1 MLTRRVLNLKPFG
14 VMEILAK
21 AREMERRG
29 EQIIH
34 LEIGEPDFPT
44 PQAVVEAGIRAMC
57 SGDTHYTE
65 AQGLYELREKIAG
78 IYNYADVGVENVII
92 TGGVSQ
98 ALNYII
104 SSLVESGREA
114 IIFEPTY
121 PCYSAMIEFY
131 SGRVIRLGLKE
142 DFSPDLDALQEAISS
157 RTSMILI
164 NTPNNP
170 TGSYLSL
177 SELRAI
183 TEIAQDY
190 GCYVV
195 SDEIYSKLVYD
206 RDRAPSILET
216 GYEKSIVLDG
226 FSKAYAM
233 TGWRLGYLIAP
244 EEIAKIVTRL
254 QQNFFISPSSFAQ
267 RAALVA
273 IELREELKEIKKAFN
288 RRRQIVCR
296 EVKNTPELEMVEP
309 KGAFY
314 AFPRYSFSMSSVEL
328 CSYLLK
334 RAKVALTPG
343 VGFGRAGEGHIR
355 LSYAASEEDLIL
367 AFERLREAFSE
378 L

>member
-1 MLTRRVLNLKPFG
+1 MLTRRVLNLKPFE
-14 VMEILAK
+14 VMEILSK

-29 EQIIH
+29 ERIIH

-44 PQAVVEAGIRAMC
+44 PEAVVEAGIRAMR

-65 AQGLYELREKIAG
+65 AQGLYELREKIAD
-78 IYNYADVGVENVII
+78 IYNYANVGVENVVI

-98 ALNYII
+98 ALNYVI
-104 SSLVESGREA
+104 SSLVERGREA

-131 SGRVIRLGLKE
+131 NGRVVRLGLKE
-142 DFSPDLDALQEAISS
+142 DFSPDLDALQEAIS
-157 RTSMILI
+157 RQTSMILI

-170 TGSYLSL
+170 TGSYFS
-177 SELRAI
+177 SRELKAI
-183 TEIAQDY
+183 AEIAQDY
-190 GCYVV
+190 DCYVV

-206 RDRAPSILET
+206 RDRSPSILET

-244 EEIAKIVTRL
+244 EEIAKIATRL

-273 IELREELKEIKKAFN
+273 LDLKQEIEEMKRVFN
-288 RRRQIVCR
+288 RRRKIVCR
-296 EVKNTPELEMVEP
+296 EVAKTPELEMVEP

-314 AFPRYSFSMSSVEL
+314 AFPRYSLDMTSVEL
-328 CSYLLK
+328 CNYLLQG
-334 RAKVALTPG
+334 AKVALTPG

-367 AFERLREAFSE
+367 AFERIREAFSE